1 MGEADGYARAARI
14 GNTIHISGMTAVAC
28 FGNVVGLGSFF
39 DVLRPPRRDCGA
51 ALHDVVPTS
60 MFVVDVEQW
69 EALGEAHREEFGD
82 IPPAARMI
90 EIA

>member
-28 FGNVVGLGSFF
+28 FGNFVGPGSSFN
-39 DVLRPPRRDCGA
+39 VLRPPFATAA
-51 ALHDVVPTS
+51 ALNDVVPTS

-69 EALGEAHREEFGD
+69 EAFGEAHREEFGD
-82 IPPAARMI
+82 IRPAATMI